1 MTPSPKRKPGFLLP
15 TLKLKSSS
23 IGGMKSQVQR
33 WVAGGGLS
41 EASSARVLKN
51 TPSLR
56 KLDEILKRPM
66 P

>member
-1 MTPSPKRKPGFLLP
+1 MTPFPKRKPGFLLP

-23 IGGMKSQVQR
+23 QGGIKAQ
-33 WVAGGGLS
+33 VAGAGLS

-56 KLDEILKRPM
+56 SLYEFLGRKP
-66 P
+66 